1 MYDYVTK
8 ELPVYLMEEF
18 PNIDTTNASLMGHS
32 MGGHGALT
40 IFFKNYN
47 KYKSVSAFS
56 PICNPINC
64 PWGKKA
70 FGGYLGEFPCP
81 ARPARPSA
89 HRPLTSVARLSET
102 KCSLIVK

>member
-47 KYKSVSAFS
+47 KYKKNH
-56 PICNPINC
+56 IYDLLQ
-64 PWGKKA
+64 KKSD
-70 FGGYLGEFPCP
+70 FVHLPTRC
-81 ARPARPSA
+81 RND
-89 HRPLTSVARLSET
+89 ARLDVYAKVFWREGKMHPST
-102 KCSLIVK
+102 LVYQT